1 MKDKILN
8 ILNEQDKAYTAFE
21 LKDILGLNTT
31 EEIEEMLKILN
42 ALESDLTIYH
52 TNKDKYMAFCHSHLK
67 KGKMSVSEKGYG
79 FIIMTDEPDIYVDK
93 KNLNNAIDGDM
104 VIAEIIS
111 KTSGAK
117 LEGRVLRIASRN
129 YGPLVGEYVFNDGNP
144 TIISNDKKFK
154 QKVVLTK
161 ESTKDA
167 VDGHIVVA
175 NILKELDRNTVL
187 AEITTI
193 IGHKN
198 DVGVDVESIIYK
210 HMFSPKFPDEVLE
223 ELKDIP
229 NEVRDE
235 DKVGRRDLT
244 DWTIFTIDGD
254 DTKDID
260 DAISIKKLENGNYE
274 LGVHIA
280 DVSYYVKPGTKL
292 YDEAYERGTSVYLVD
307 RVVPM
312 LPHKLSNGI
321 CSLNPEVER
330 LAQSCVMEIDS
341 KGHVIS
347 HDIFESVIKSKIQ
360 MTYKKVNK
368 WLEEGIVEEG
378 YAPYTDNLSLMK
390 ELSDVLRAN
399 KEARGCIDFDTDE
412 AKILADETGKPI
424 DVVLRERGTGEKMI
438 EDFMIVANETV
449 ASHVFY
455 MELPFIY
462 RVHGTPKEEKV
473 NDFLDFISLL
483 GYKVTGKVNIKYSS
497 SIQHVL
503 NQLKDKKEYKILSSL
518 MLRAMQKA
526 VYQPENIGHF
536 GLASK
541 IYTHFTSP
549 IRRFPDTTV
558 HRLLRT
564 YLYQNDQSKK
574 TIDYFKEYLPVLT
587 EHASLKERDAIEC
600 EREVEDM
607 KMAEYMIDH
616 VGEEFTGMISGVTSF
631 GMFVELPNMIE
642 GLVHISD
649 ISDDYYN
656 YDERSLS
663 LIGQRHKKRYRIGD
677 EVTVI
682 CKSAS
687 KEGPFIDFEIKKENI
702 KEDEGSKEEKKT
714 EDLGQSSN

>member
-1 MKDKILN
+1 MRDRILN
-8 ILNEQDKAYTAFE
+8 ILKREEKAYTAFE

-31 EEIEEMLKILN
+31 EEIESMLKILN
-42 ALESDLTIYH
+42 ELEGNLTIYH
-52 TNKDKYMAFCHSHLK
+52 TNKDKYMAFEYSHLK
-67 KGKMSVSEKGYG
+67 KGKISVSEKGFG
-79 FIIMTDEPDIYVDK
+79 FIIMEGEEDIHVDNK
-93 KNLNNAIDGDM
+93 HLNGAVDGDM
-104 VIAEIIS
+104 VIAEITD
-111 KTSGAK
+111 KNTGAK
-117 LEGRVLRIASRN
+117 KEGRVLRIASRN
-129 YGPLVGEYVFNDGNP
+129 YGPVVGEYVYNEGKP
-144 TIISNDKKFK
+144 TIISNDRKFK

-161 ESTKDA
+161 ESTKNA

-175 NILKELDRNTVL
+175 NVIKELDRNTVL
-187 AEITTI
+187 AEITNI

-198 DVGVDVESIIYK
+198 DVGVDIEAIVYK

-223 ELKDIP
+223 ELDDIP
-229 NEVRDE
+229 DEVRDE
-235 DKVGRRDLT
+235 DKIGRKDLT
-244 DWTIFTIDGD
+244 GEVIFTIDGD

-260 DAISIKKLENGNYE
+260 DAISIRKLDNGNYE

-307 RVVPM
+307 RVIPM

-321 CSLNPEVER
+321 CSLNPNVER
-330 LAQSCVMEIDS
+330 LAQSCVMEIDN
-341 KGHVIS
+341 KGNVVS
-347 HDIFESVIKSKIQ
+347 HEIFESVIKSNIQ

-368 WLEEGIVEEG
+368 WLDEGITEVG
-378 YAPYTDNLSLMK
+378 YEPYTEKLTLMK
-390 ELSDVLRAN
+390 ELADILRQN
-399 KEARGCIDFDTDE
+399 REARGAIDFGTDE
-412 AKILADETGKPI
+412 AKIIADETGKPV
-424 DVVLRERGTGEKMI
+424 DVILRERASGEMMI
-438 EDFMIVANETV
+438 EDFMIAANETV
-449 ASHVFY
+449 AQHVFY
-455 MELPFIY
+455 MELPFVY

-473 NDFLDFISLL
+473 NDFLDFVSSL
-483 GYKVTGKVNIKYSS
+483 GYKITGKVNIQYPS
-497 SIQHVL
+497 SIQNIL
-503 NQLKDKKEYKILSSL
+503 DQLKDKKEYKILSSL

-564 YLYQNDQSKK
+564 YLYENDESKK
-574 TIDYFKEYLPVLT
+574 TVDYFREYLPVLT

-607 KMAEYMIDH
+607 KMAEYMMDH
-616 VGEEFTGMISGVTSF
+616 VDEEFTGIISGVTSF
-631 GMFVELPNMIE
+631 GMFIQLPNMIE

-649 ISDDYYN
+649 ISGDYYN
-656 YDERSLS
+656 YDERTMS
-663 LIGQRHKKRYRIGD
+663 LIGQKTKKRYRIGD

-687 KEGPFIDFEIKKENI
+687 KEEAFIDFEIKNQNNTVENEEEKEN
-702 KEDEGSKEEKKT
+702 
-714 EDLGQSSN
+714 

>member
-8 ILNEQDKAYTAFE
+8 ILKREEKAYTAFE

-31 EEIEEMLKILN
+31 EEIESMLKILN
-42 ALESDLTIYH
+42 ELEGNLTIYH
-52 TNKDKYMAFCHSHLK
+52 TNKDKYMAFEYSHLK
-67 KGKMSVSEKGYG
+67 KGKISVSEKGFG
-79 FIIMTDEPDIYVDK
+79 FIIMEGEEDIHVDNK
-93 KNLNNAIDGDM
+93 HLNGAVDGDM
-104 VIAEIIS
+104 VIAEITD
-111 KTSGAK
+111 KNTGAK
-117 LEGRVLRIASRN
+117 KEGRVLRIASRN
-129 YGPLVGEYVFNDGNP
+129 YGPLVGEYIYNDGKP
-144 TIISNDKKFK
+144 TIVSNDRKFK

-161 ESTKDA
+161 ESTKNA
-167 VDGHIVVA
+167 VDGHVVVA
-175 NILKELDRNTVL
+175 NVIKELDRNTVL
-187 AEITTI
+187 AQITNI

-198 DVGVDVESIIYK
+198 DVGVDIEAIVYK

-223 ELKDIP
+223 ELDDIP
-229 NEVRDE
+229 DEVREE

-244 DWTIFTIDGD
+244 DVVIFTIDGD

-260 DAISIKKLENGNYE
+260 DAISIKKLDNGNYE

-307 RVVPM
+307 RVIPM

-321 CSLNPEVER
+321 CSLNPNVER
-330 LAQSCVMEIDS
+330 LAQSCVMEIDN
-341 KGHVIS
+341 KGNVVS
-347 HDIFESVIKSKIQ
+347 HEIFESVIKSRIQ

-368 WLEEGIVEEG
+368 WLDEGIVEEG
-378 YAPYTDNLSLMK
+378 YEPYTEKLTLMK
-390 ELSDVLRAN
+390 ELADILRQN
-399 KEARGCIDFDTDE
+399 REARGAIDFETDE
-412 AKILADETGKPI
+412 AKIIADETGKPV
-424 DVVLRERGTGEKMI
+424 DVILRERASGEMMI
-438 EDFMIVANETV
+438 EDFMIAANETV

-455 MELPFIY
+455 MELPFVY

-473 NDFLDFISLL
+473 NDFLDFVSSL
-483 GYKVTGKVNIKYSS
+483 GYKITGKVNIQYPS
-497 SIQHVL
+497 SIQNVL
-503 NQLKDKKEYKILSSL
+503 EQLKDKKEYKILSSL

-564 YLYQNDQSKK
+564 YLYENDQSKK
-574 TIDYFKEYLPVLT
+574 TVDYFKEYLPVLT

-607 KMAEYMIDH
+607 KMAEYMMDH
-616 VGEEFTGMISGVTSF
+616 VGEEFTGVISGVTSF
-631 GMFVELPNMIE
+631 GMFVQLPNMIE

-649 ISDDYYN
+649 ISGDYYN
-656 YDERSLS
+656 YDEKTMS
-663 LIGQRHKKRYRIGD
+663 LIGQKSKKRYRIGD
-677 EVTVI
+677 EVDVI

-687 KEGPFIDFEIKKENI
+687 KEESFIDFEIKNQNNTVEKEEEKEN
-702 KEDEGSKEEKKT
+702 E
-714 EDLGQSSN
+714 L